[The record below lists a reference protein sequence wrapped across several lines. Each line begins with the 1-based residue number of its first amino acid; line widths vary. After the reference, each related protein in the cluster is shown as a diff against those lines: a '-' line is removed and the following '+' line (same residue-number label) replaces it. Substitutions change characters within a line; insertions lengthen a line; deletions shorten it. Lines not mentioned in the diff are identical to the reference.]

1 MRRLIAGRDKEV
13 AAWMQ
18 KRLPW
23 LELGLPYIALGVTN
37 AEGDLVGGVLYDNFI
52 RGINI
57 DVHVASDNPYF
68 LTRHALGEFFR
79 YPFEQLKVR
88 RVTAKILA
96 SNARSREF
104 NEHLGFILEG
114 VCAEAAPD
122 GSDLCIYRMLK
133 RECRWLNLG
142 RPHEQRLCAIG
153 A

>member
-1 MRRLIAGRDKEV
+1 MRRFVAGRDQEV
-13 AAWMQ
+13 ARWMQ
-18 KRLPW
+18 QRLPF
-23 LELGLPYIALGVTN
+23 LELGLPYVALGVTD
-37 AEGDLVGGVLYDNFI
+37 AEGELVGGVLYDNYI

-57 DVHVASDNPYF
+57 DVHIASDGPYF

-88 RVTAKILA
+88 RITAKILA
-96 SNARSREF
+96 ANTRSRRF
-104 NEHLGFILEG
+104 NEHLGFVLEG
-114 VCAEAAPD
+114 ICAEAAPD

-142 RPHEQRLCAIG
+142 KTHEQGLRAVG